1 MRSIL
6 AMMRKEWLENPLVTR
21 IPLFMF
27 ACGLLLFIS
36 LITSSTLQHN
46 MFFQMSFSGDVSDI
60 HKELGDDVNMLVAGG
75 VGLLSILMSVQYF
88 PRTLR
93 KERSEGSIMFW
104 RSMPVSDIKTH
115 LVKLA
120 FGLLVIPLVC
130 SILVFS
136 ADLML
141 WVLNISTDHQLALLY
156 RQASLGYVLLNW
168 IEFLFRMIVAGALL
182 LPLALVAMAISQ
194 KVNSPLLVILIAV
207 YALRWMPI
215 AMFNNY
221 GLDQF
226 FSEIFYLP
234 LHAILA
240 PNPFSAIPEAGWINV
255 AIYAVIGVLAWLAS
269 LKFSRT
275 VS

>member
-1 MRSIL
+1 MRSIT
-6 AMMRKEWLENPLVTR
+6 AMLRKEWIENPLVTR

-36 LITSSTLQHN
+36 LISSSTLQHN

-60 HKELGDDVNMLVAGG
+60 HKELGDDVNMLISGG
-75 VGLLSILMSVQYF
+75 VGLLSILLATQYF
-88 PRTLR
+88 PRTFR
-93 KERSEGSIMFW
+93 KERLEGSIMFW
-104 RSMPVSDIKTH
+104 RSMPVSDVKTH
-115 LVKLA
+115 LVKLS
-120 FGLLVIPLVC
+120 FGLLIIPLVC
-130 SILVFS
+130 SILVFF

-141 WVLNISTDHQLALLY
+141 WVLNLSTEHQLALLY

-168 IEFLFRMIVAGALL
+168 IEFLLRMVVAGVLL
-182 LPLALVAMAISQ
+182 LPLALTAMAVSQ
-194 KVNSPLLVILIAV
+194 KVKSPLLVLLIAI

-221 GLDQF
+221 SIDQF
-226 FSEIFYLP
+226 FSKIFYLP

-240 PNPFSAIPEAGWINV
+240 SNPFSAIPEAGWLNV
-255 AIYAVIGVLAWLAS
+255 VIYACIGAIAWMLS
-269 LKFSRT
+269 LRFSRT

>member
-88 PRTLR
+88 PKTLR

-104 RSMPVSDIKTH
+104 RSMPISDIKTH

-136 ADLML
+136 ADFML